1 MSSYQLQKILNKVKK
16 AQINLTFNLKTHN
29 KKIFLKVEN
38 FIKTSKDI
46 KKMVKSYKYT

>member
-1 MSSYQLQKILNKVKK
+1 MSSYQLQNNLNKVKK
-16 AQINLTFNLKTHN
+16 SQINHTFNLKTHN

-46 KKMVKSYKYT
+46 KKIVKSYNYT